1 MGIWDI
7 YVFQFPGFHHG
18 EIETKQPNV
27 ANSPRAEAASALA
40 RPAVGALD
48 GFGMDGKNS
57 ELVGY
62 DFPELILTRMM
73 CVLYF

>member
-1 MGIWDI
+1 MCPSFLGSTI
-7 YVFQFPGFHHG
+7 G
-18 EIETKQPNV
+18 EIETKQPTV

-57 ELVGY
+57 DLVGY
-62 DFPELILTRMM
+62 ELQ
-73 CVLYF
+73 